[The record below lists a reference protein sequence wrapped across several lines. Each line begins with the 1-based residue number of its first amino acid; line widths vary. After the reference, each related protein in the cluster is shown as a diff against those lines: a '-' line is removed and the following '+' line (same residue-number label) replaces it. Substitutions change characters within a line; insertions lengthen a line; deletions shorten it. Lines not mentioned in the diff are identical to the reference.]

1 MEYNKIIIALLIVI
15 VVILVAGIVVL
26 NPFMSKTET
35 KVVITSSNE
44 LNYDGQFS
52 ITLTD
57 VNGTPITNQT
67 VNITFSDSNG
77 GKYIQQVVTDNM
89 GNGVL
94 QLNGLSSGQ
103 YNVNVTYS
111 GNDKFSS
118 NSTSQQLTI
127 QEKAKQTEDNSISNL
142 EKYKTR
148 SDTSISVMPSGDIV
162 EMDRFGDV
170 VSVNGDPHAFY

>member
-1 MEYNKIIIALLIVI
+1 MEYNKIIIALIIVLIAL
-15 VVILVAGIVVL
+15 VVVGIVVL
-26 NPFMSKTET
+26 NPSISKTET
-35 KVVITSSNE
+35 KVAITSNNE
-44 LNYDGQFS
+44 LNNDGQFS

-57 VNGTPITNQT
+57 MNGTPITNQT

-94 QLNGLSSGQ
+94 QLNGLASGQ
-103 YNVNVTYS
+103 YNVNVTFG
-111 GNDKFSS
+111 GNDKYSS

-127 QEKAKQTEDNSISNL
+127 KEKATQVQDSKSNL
-142 EKYKTR
+142 ESYKTR

-170 VSVNGDPHAFY
+170 VSVNGDPHGFF

>member
-103 YNVNVTYS
+103 YNVNVTYG
-111 GNDKFSS
+111 GNDKYSS

-127 QEKAKQTEDNSISNL
+127 QEKPTQTQDVISSL

-148 SDTSISVMPSGDIV
+148 SDTSIEVMPSGDIV
-162 EMDRFGDV
+162 EMDRFGDI
-170 VSVNGDPHAFY
+170 VSVNGDPHAFH